1 MKIKPVI
8 LCGGA
13 GTRLWSESEKK
24 LPKQFI
30 DWGGWTLFG
39 KTLERIKGAIFDYP
53 IITTNAAYLKLVK
66 KYLKKHKVK
75 KYQIILEPFK
85 RNTAPAMLSSALIQ
99 KGSNIQPMLFLPS
112 DNLIGDINQF
122 NKSISI
128 HKKCLSENNIFI
140 FGNKTISPSSEYGY
154 FLVKKISKYINKVIR
169 FIEKPDKN
177 KLKTILKKKA
187 YMNSGMFFIRK
198 DSIIANFKKFQKKM
212 YVYCDNAVTRSKN
225 YNNIYYLNKS
235 SFKKIQPISFD
246 FAILEKAKNVN
257 GIKLN
262 ISLTDLGNW
271 KEIWKFFKE
280 HISKKNIKKN
290 TYYRPWGKYINL
302 YSGKGFLLKEL
313 VINPKSSISLQ
324 KHHYRSER
332 WTIISGKPKIT
343 INKTI
348 LFKNPNDTTFIPK
361 GAVHRIENLFNTSVK
376 IIEIQTGPILKE
388 TDIVRYRDIY
398 GRAN

>member
-53 IITTNAAYLKLVK
+53 TITTNAAYLKLVK

-85 RNTAPAMLSSALIQ
+85 RNTAPAILSSALIQ

-280 HISKKNIKKN
+280 HISKTNIRKN

>member
-85 RNTAPAMLSSALIQ
+85 RNTAPAILSSALIQ

-280 HISKKNIKKN
+280 HISKTNIRKN

-398 GRAN
+398 GRVN